1 MMHESRIAADTRY
14 TVVKCPA
21 APVAETIYFDL
32 LRQARR
38 HAVTKT
44 TLTPKDEGGQDILIF
59 KANEGRAP
67 DRP

>member
-1 MMHESRIAADTRY
+1 
-14 TVVKCPA
+14 
-21 APVAETIYFDL
+21 VAETIYFDL